1 MSIRKKV
8 RLSYRYEFGIGD
20 LYMVIKKPMYKSK
33 RAKRRSVIAR
43 AKIKKFSKFI
53 SSPESF
59 PELLVEFESK

>member
-8 RLSYRYEFGIGD
+8 RLSYRCEFGIGD

-53 SSPESF
+53 KSESSPRLF
-59 PELLVEFESK
+59 VEFESK